1 MILRKVAE
9 AAGVPLQEFEVRNDM
24 ACGSTIGPL
33 ISKMGLRTV
42 DIGCVQLSMHSIRET
57 GMFPPFTLPKLLLN
71 VDLKLMAVSSDI
83 GGAEDVGM
91 LIKLF
96 KQFFKD
102 FAKVDKSVILDD

>member
-1 MILRKVAE
+1 MNTCFEQIRYASTAPTTLILRKIAE

-57 GMFPPFTLPKLLLN
+57 GASLSLLCPVFLRY
-71 VDLKLMAVSSDI
+71 A
-83 GGAEDVGM
+83 G
-91 LIKLF
+91 
-96 KQFFKD
+96 
-102 FAKVDKSVILDD
+102 